1 LDYNNKKYY
10 FIPKKNTL
18 NQISVGSCNGTFGL
32 KNIISESQEKTK
44 KFLDIK
50 ETEQFNVF
58 EPKSGI
64 FENIWLLPSNK
75 ISGKTKSFVDYQNDS
90 TANDIKLALREG
102 FKSIEHVKRYTT
114 TGMAT
119 DQGKI
124 ANMHA

>member
-1 LDYNNKKYY
+1 MRL
-10 FIPKKNTL
+10 
-18 NQISVGSCNGTFGL
+18 
-32 KNIISESQEKTK
+32 KTK
-44 KFLDIK
+44 TNKFLNINIS
-50 ETEQFNVF
+50 EQFNVL
-58 EPKSGI
+58 EPNGND
-64 FENIWLLPSNK
+64 FENIWLLPSDK

-124 ANMHA
+124 GNMHALGIVSEVTKYKIG